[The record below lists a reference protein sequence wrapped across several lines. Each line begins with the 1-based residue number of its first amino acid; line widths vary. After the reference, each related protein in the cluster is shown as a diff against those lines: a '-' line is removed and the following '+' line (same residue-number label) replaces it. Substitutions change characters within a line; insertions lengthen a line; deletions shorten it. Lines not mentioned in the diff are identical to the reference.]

1 MYKRQVEALS
11 TIGTTWVI
19 GSGLSEGEKVIFEGM
34 QRVRVGA
41 TVVPKELDRA
51 KMTPTRALF

>member
-1 MYKRQVEALS
+1 M
-11 TIGTTWVI
+11 I

-41 TVVPKELDRA
+41 TVTPKELDRS